1 MALEKK
7 GGFGL
12 DLESQF
18 KNAPRV
24 AEVEPV
30 DTHTHTHTD
39 THTDTDAYA
48 HAEVVQENKTKRTY
62 GLIYPSLYKKIDAYA
77 KANNTSYNEIVCD
90 LLAEFAREKG
100 L

>member
-1 MALEKK
+1 MALDKK

-24 AEVEPV
+24 TEVEPV
-30 DTHTHTHTD
+30 DTHTHTD
-39 THTDTDAYA
+39 THTAI
-48 HAEVVQENKTKRTY
+48 EQEGKTKRTY
-62 GLIYPSLYKKIDAYA
+62 GLVTPSLYKKITDYA
-77 KANNTSYNEIVCD
+77 KANNTSYNAIVFD
-90 LLAEFAREKG
+90 LLTEFAREKG

>member
-1 MALEKK
+1 MALDKK

-12 DLESQF
+12 DLEAQF

-24 AEVEPV
+24 PEVKPA

-39 THTDTDAYA
+39 TDTDTHTYTDA
-48 HAEVVQENKTKRTY
+48 NKTKRTY
-62 GLIYPSLYKKIDAYA
+62 GLVQQELFDKITAYA
-77 KANNTSYNEIVCD
+77 KANKTSYNAIVCE
-90 LLAEFAREKG
+90 LLQNFAREKG

>member
-1 MALEKK
+1 MALDKK

-24 AEVEPV
+24 TDVEPV
-30 DTHTHTHTD
+30 DTHTHAVTD
-39 THTDTDAYA
+39 THTAKET
-48 HAEVVQENKTKRTY
+48 QSKRTY
-62 GLIYPSLYKKIDAYA
+62 GTTWPSLHKKITKYA
-77 KANNTSYNEIVCD
+77 KANDTSYNDIVNK
-90 LLAEFAREKG
+90 LLVEFAEKNG

>member
-24 AEVEPV
+24 AEVKPV
-30 DTHTHTHTD
+30 DTHTDAHTHTD
-39 THTDTDAYA
+39 THTYTDIE
-48 HAEVVQENKTKRTY
+48 HENKTKRTY
-62 GLIYPSLYKKIDAYA
+62 GLVQQTVFDKVTAYA
-77 KANNTSYNEIVCD
+77 KANNTSYNAIVCD
-90 LLAEFAREKG
+90 LLDDFIREKG

>member
-1 MALEKK
+1 MALDKK

-24 AEVEPV
+24 TDVKPV
-30 DTHTHTHTD
+30 DAHTHTD
-39 THTDTDAYA
+39 TDTDTDAYTA
-48 HAEVVQENKTKRTY
+48 IEQEVKTKRTY
-62 GLIYPSLYKKIDAYA
+62 GLVTPTAYKKLTAYA
-77 KANNTSYNEIVCD
+77 KANNTSYNAIVCD
-90 LLAEFAREKG
+90 LIDEFIEKKG

>member
-1 MALEKK
+1 MALDKK

-24 AEVEPV
+24 TDVKPV
-30 DTHTHTHTD
+30 DTHTHTD
-39 THTDTDAYA
+39 TDTDAYTA
-48 HAEVVQENKTKRTY
+48 MEQANKTKRTY
-62 GLIYPSLYKKIDAYA
+62 GLVQQDIFDKVTAYA
-77 KANNTSYNEIVCD
+77 KANKTSYNAIVCD
-90 LLAEFAREKG
+90 LLAEFVRNKG